1 MRLYPEQVA
10 DHLKKGLAPCYLVFG
25 DDPLIKLETLD
36 RLRHTAAEQGFTE
49 RHRFA
54 TDDGLDWPQLL
65 DTCQSLSLFASR
77 QIIEL
82 ELGAKPPKEW
92 AERIR
97 ELQGR
102 LHPDLLLLLHGPRLS
117 AAQSKSKWFEA
128 LNRLGVYVPVVTP
141 ETKQFSRWM
150 QQRAQQTGLQ
160 LQPEALQLMCHAFEG
175 NLLAAA
181 QELEKLALLALPQP
195 ISLAVLQENITQHNH
210 FTPFQ
215 LIDALLAGKV
225 NRGSR
230 ILQQLR
236 EEGVEAG
243 LLAWTL
249 AREIEQLLHLQ
260 LAARQGQSLTQLFA
274 QARIWQSRQA
284 LYQQALQRL
293 PLPKL
298 RQLLHG
304 ASELNRL
311 LGRFEQE
318 AAWLLLQG
326 ICLGF
331 KEAAPLPPCLLDA
344 SEAP

>member
-10 DHLKKGLAPCYLVFG
+10 AHLKKGLAPCYLVFG
-25 DDPLIKLETLD
+25 DEPLLKLETLD

-54 TDDGLDWPQLL
+54 TDDGLDWSQLR
-65 DTCQSLSLFASR
+65 DACQALSLFASR

-92 AERIR
+92 AEQIR
-97 ELQGR
+97 ELQEH

-128 LNRLGVYVPVVTP
+128 LNRLGVYVPCAAP
-141 ETKQFSRWM
+141 EARQFPRWM
-150 QQRAQQTGLQ
+150 QQRAEQAGIQ
-160 LQPEALQLMCHAFEG
+160 LHPEALQLMCRAFEG
-175 NLLAAA
+175 NLLAAV
-181 QELEKLALLALPQP
+181 QELEKLALLGLPQP
-195 ISLAVLQENITQHNH
+195 LSLMRLQESITQHNH

-215 LIDALLAGKV
+215 LIDALLAGKA
-225 NRGSR
+225 NRAQR
-230 ILQQLR
+230 ILLQLQ

-249 AREIEQLLHLQ
+249 IREIEQLLGLQ
-260 LAARQGQSLTQLFA
+260 LAARRGQPLTKLFS

-311 LGRFEQE
+311 QGRFDQ
-318 AAWLLLQG
+318 AATWQQLRTL
-326 ICLGF
+326 CLGF
-331 KEAAPLPPCLLDA
+331 RDGNLLPPCLLDVP
-344 SEAP
+344 EAP